1 MNLPMALLSHDR
13 YQGLILFLVISP
25 IGVFHTPMD
34 TWWKCDVVLVPRDG
48 EEDVE
53 QKWARWYGI
62 SWAGVG
68 NENWVSSVLFRT
80 KKGK

>member
-53 QKWARWYGI
+53 QK
-62 SWAGVG
+62 
-68 NENWVSSVLFRT
+68 
-80 KKGK
+80 